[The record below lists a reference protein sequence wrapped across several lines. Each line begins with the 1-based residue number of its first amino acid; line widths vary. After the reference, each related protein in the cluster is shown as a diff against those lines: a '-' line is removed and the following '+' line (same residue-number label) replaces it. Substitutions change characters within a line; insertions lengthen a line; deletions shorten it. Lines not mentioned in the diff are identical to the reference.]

1 MMKKQASA
9 LLLAAVAAASLS
21 LVSAGC
27 TVMRGQTTVGS
38 YVDDTAIT
46 ASVKAKLLEDKT
58 TGGLSINVDTLNGM
72 VALAGFAKSQAE
84 KDRAGEIARTTK
96 GVKEVR
102 NNLIVRPG
110 TP

>member
-1 MMKKQASA
+1 MKKQATA
-9 LLLAAVAAASLS
+9 LLLAAMAAASL
-21 LVSAGC
+21 VSTGC
-27 TVMRGQTTVGS
+27 AVMRGQETVGS
-38 YVDDTAIT
+38 YVDDKAIT

-58 TGGLSINVDTLNGM
+58 TGGLSINVDTMGGT

-84 KDRAGEIARTTK
+84 KDRAGELARGTK